1 MVTIPPGTPTFPMR
15 ARSSAV
21 VKRNVLKIS
30 DKAKTKRK
38 IAFGIE
44 TIVVSK
50 LAFDSFPFN

>member
-1 MVTIPPGTPTFPMR
+1 MVITPPGTLTFPTR